1 MKDILTGIGVV
12 ALSIV
17 GLVLSM
23 AFYGVMIVGSIWLGL
38 TILNWLF

>member
-17 GLVLSM
+17 GLILTM

-38 TILNWLF
+38 TIISWIF